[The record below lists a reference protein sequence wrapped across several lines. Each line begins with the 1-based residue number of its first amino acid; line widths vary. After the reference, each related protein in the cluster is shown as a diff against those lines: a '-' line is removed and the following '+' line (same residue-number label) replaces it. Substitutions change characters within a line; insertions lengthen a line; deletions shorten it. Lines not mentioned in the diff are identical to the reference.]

1 METSCMM
8 PTPAEGLIYP
18 TLAML
23 EIQERTIGNDQKNP
37 LSQLIGNY
45 YNAQRFR
52 KYRTRR
58 IFVLVFRDLHVI
70 QNFGV
75 EALAE
80 AITNIF
86 SKWKE
91 NLRLE

>member
-1 METSCMM
+1 MM

-52 KYRTRR
+52 KYHTRIR
-58 IFVLVFRDLHVI
+58 FFGLVFK
-70 QNFGV
+70 
-75 EALAE
+75 
-80 AITNIF
+80 ITNI
-86 SKWKE
+86 SHVYTPGAMVP
-91 NLRLE
+91 